1 MKRAYRIALGIL
13 AFAALLAAA
22 SCAGRNA
29 GERPV
34 VRVHSRRSGGVET
47 LSYTMRVNIT
57 DQING
62 VSANALD
69 MRVAF
74 RFKNGTVVSRVDM
87 PGSYF
92 PDGQARILL
101 TDQSRRRTA
110 VLLRHGL
117 RPDPALDSDSLS
129 QVLFGTSFNLGLLD
143 ASKPFRRLTTS
154 DFSTR
159 MRSLA
164 FDVTRSG
171 EHRVIASRTIADA
184 QGGARKFTLVF
195 DDSAGAVVEATEEG
209 NLQGINYKSESQV
222 SYTSQTLDDGSELV
236 IPYEVNTTV
245 SGNLQGDEALP
256 TVEMPTADA
265 VLSEDEELQ
274 LAEDEYVAN
283 EFTAGPGEGSVDP
296 NVQIQSTQVRMED
309 IQINQESDD
318 YFLPDRW

>member
-1 MKRAYRIALGIL
+1 MKLKYRVALVFVGI
-13 AFAALLAAA
+13 AALLVATG
-22 SCAGRNA
+22 CAGRNA
-29 GERPV
+29 AARPV
-34 VRVHSRRSGGVET
+34 VRVHSSRSGGVET

-62 VSANALD
+62 DTANVPD
-69 MRVAF
+69 VRVAF
-74 RFKNGTVVSRVDM
+74 RFKNGTVVSRVDI

-101 TDQSRRRTA
+101 TDQSRRRSA

-129 QVLFGTSFNLGLLD
+129 RVLFATSFNLGLLET
-143 ASKPFRRLTTS
+143 SKPFERLTVS
-154 DFSTR
+154 DFSSR
-159 MRSLA
+159 MRGLA
-164 FDVTRSG
+164 FDVAQSG
-171 EHRVIASRTIADA
+171 ENRVIATRTIADA
-184 QGGARKFTLVF
+184 QGGARKFTLMF

-222 SYTSQTLDDGSELV
+222 SYTSKTLDDGSELV

-245 SGNLQGDEALP
+245 SGSLQGDEALP
-256 TVEMPTADA
+256 TVEMPTADT
-265 VLSEDEELQ
+265 VLAEGEELQ

-283 EFTAGPGEGSVDP
+283 EFTAAPGEGSVDP

-318 YFLPDRW
+318 YFLLDRW